1 MKVLYT
7 LLILLIP
14 FVGFGQTQITQDNI
28 YQAVAEWLVD
38 PVLAEE
44 TYGHISDWDVSNV
57 TTMEGMFYNAQSF
70 NQDIGDWDVSNVIN
84 MDGMFAYAQSFNQDI
99 GDWDVSN
106 VTNIEGMFYQATL
119 SIENYDALL
128 IGWSQLEL
136 NTDVGFHGGGSIYCN
151 GADARQ
157 YIIDT
162 FNWYFT
168 DGGYNCDELDCSLLS
183 VADIVVDDINMTID
197 IAIYDGNVTGAPYP
211 YIAYTIDSSGDT
223 IQTGNINSF
232 GNLGLDTSW
241 YEYPLN
247 SLPNYPLAVY
257 YVYGMDSDTCVLT
270 YNSTPT
276 SIEESSVKKK
286 IISIVDIIGRET
298 ANNKGFQL
306 HIYDDGSIE
315 KNYVIE

>member
-1 MKVLYT
+1 MKKY
-7 LLILLIP
+7 LLFLIIP
-14 FVGFGQTQITQDNI
+14 FLSFGQTEITQDNI
-28 YQAVAEWLVD
+28 YQAVAEWLVE

-168 DGGYNCDELDCSLLS
+168 DGGYNCDG
-183 VADIVVDDINMTID
+183 V
-197 IAIYDGNVTGAPYP
+197 
-211 YIAYTIDSSGDT
+211 
-223 IQTGNINSF
+223 NIN
-232 GNLGLDTSW
+232 
-241 YEYPLN
+241 
-247 SLPNYPLAVY
+247 
-257 YVYGMDSDTCVLT
+257 
-270 YNSTPT
+270 
-276 SIEESSVKKK
+276 EES
-286 IISIVDIIGRET
+286 I
-298 ANNKGFQL
+298 N
-306 HIYDDGSIE
+306 
-315 KNYVIE
+315 